1 MKKKDTWFTMIQVAY
16 DIFKRNKTQRVL
28 QEVETHRMY
37 YLINKINQKEESNLS
52 VGSQLR
58 RKEKEKFER

>member
-28 QEVETHRMY
+28 QEVETHRRKKKNWGTNIG
-37 YLINKINQKEESNLS
+37 YLFPPELCQLYFKIKTNVL
-52 VGSQLR
+52 
-58 RKEKEKFER
+58 